1 MAATENI
8 TAAAAS
14 FSCNDISEAAT
25 PVPGWQK
32 CLACS
37 DYGVSCNGPS
47 LGSLG
52 NIDSVRS
59 FHKAMRKARKIQIK
73 AIVDAAPHISE
84 STINE
89 YFSNIVKDY
98 KWTTVSAIDT
108 ALACICGNRVGSM
121 PLDNTCPAS
130 SSDIRSQIAAAE
142 LKIAAAELKAAQFE
156 HDAAAVS
163 QRLVAVKA
171 KHIAQLAA
179 LESNHAK
186 DMDWM
191 KNEVKLWRR
200 LAFILMGLGVLIV
213 ALLVFYLTI
222 DIMNPTTGLIRY

>member
-1 MAATENI
+1 MTDTTNNAPESIGFSPNI
-8 TAAAAS
+8 TPES
-14 FSCNDISEAAT
+14 PNVI
-25 PVPGWQK
+25 PGWQK

-59 FHKAMRKARKIQIK
+59 FHKAMKKARKLTLK
-73 AIVDAAPHISE
+73 PIVKAAPSISE
-84 STINE
+84 ATIGE
-89 YFSNIVKDY
+89 YFSNAVKDY

-108 ALACICGNRVGSM
+108 ALICTCGNRESGM

-130 SSDIRSQIAAAE
+130 SSELRTQLAAAE
-142 LKIAAAELKAAQFE
+142 LKAAAAELKAAQHE
-156 HDAAAVS
+156 TNAAGLS
-163 QRLVAVKA
+163 ERLASVKA
-171 KHIAQLAA
+171 KHISQIEL
-179 LESNHAK
+179 LETAHAK

-200 LAFILMGLGVLIV
+200 FSFV
-213 ALLVFYLTI
+213 LLVVGLVLLAGLLATAVCL
-222 DIMNPTTGLIRY
+222 IMALRG